1 MDASNQTPLRR
12 SLPAAL
18 ALAAAAALGEL
29 EPGTSTR
36 ALVGGALLVFWLAA
50 AWRAGARVARSRGGP
65 RPRALLRAGLYA
77 YAFIVMT
84 TALFG
89 LLQALTLIP
98 MTLAA
103 ALAWTLNPPAEL
115 GADGR
120 PSIAELA
127 GRARRDPAVA
137 ALVLAAATI
146 SCMTIAWALLGPPH
160 RWDDLVYHFTYPVE
174 WAQSG
179 TLVTRDIFFGN
190 HGPAWFP
197 KTTELW
203 YTALY
208 LPIGEIFHLTNAQA
222 PFLFGLLLVTFDL
235 ARRLGAST
243 RAGVVMAAAVA
254 LTPAVQINLSGGHVD
269 LPFAFLFMVTLDA
282 LFALREEPGRAAWL
296 ELMGAAGL
304 LLGTKVQA
312 VPSLVFV
319 LAPLGALLLWRSRPR
334 RWDRGVLV
342 GFCSGAAL
350 VAACGGW
357 WYLRNYAL
365 SGNPF
370 FPLLT
375 EVFGVELFDGA
386 YDRSDLP
393 PGDAAK
399 AWGLFDHRGER
410 AWALFTL
417 APYALGVIWASLHPR
432 ARGSQAALLAVS
444 VATLQL
450 LLLEH
455 LVPFAYTRFAL
466 PVLAVSVLALLPAL
480 ESPRL
485 RKGVPLLILAAA
497 AVQFSRST
505 RMGSLLPPGQLQVEW
520 SGPVLLGLASATS
533 GLLLAVGQGGA
544 RFADKTRKA
553 LRVAVPALCLLAA
566 GISRV
571 TSDPARDHCA
581 EGVRE
586 LWAPGLY
593 LEERAAA
600 RVAVCGTT
608 SSLPLQGVT
617 PKHTVAYV
625 PVNAPWGRRFV
636 EQVREAKAHR
646 GERRGDRNGIAYYRT
661 GADLKLWN
669 ANLDAFG
676 ADYLACYTY
685 PTWLHKEEL
694 LVRGHGGY
702 GQEAIWAEADKE
714 RFRCVFNESGCRIY
728 EIVRH

>member
-1 MDASNQTPLRR
+1 
-12 SLPAAL
+12 
-18 ALAAAAALGEL
+18 
-29 EPGTSTR
+29 
-36 ALVGGALLVFWLAA
+36 
-50 AWRAGARVARSRGGP
+50 
-65 RPRALLRAGLYA
+65 LYA

-89 LLQALTLIP
+89 LLQVLALVP

-103 ALAWTLNPPAEL
+103 ALAWALSPPADL

-120 PSIAELA
+120 PSVGELA
-127 GRARRDPAVA
+127 SQARRDPAVA
-137 ALVLAAATI
+137 ALALAAAVI
-146 SCMTIAWALLGPPH
+146 SCVTVAWALLGPPY

-179 TLVTRDIFFGN
+179 TLATRDIFFGN

-203 YTALY
+203 YTALF
-208 LPIGEIFHLTNAQA
+208 LPLGEIFHLTAAQA
-222 PFLFGLLLVTFDL
+222 PFLFGILLATFDL

-254 LTPAVQINLSGGHVD
+254 LTPALQINVAGGHVD
-269 LPFAFLFMVTLDA
+269 LPFAFLFLVTIDA

-296 ELMGAAGL
+296 ELMGVTGL

-319 LAPLGALLLWRSRPR
+319 LAPLGVLLLWRSRPR
-334 RWDRGVLV
+334 RWDRGVLI
-342 GFCSGAAL
+342 GLCFGAAL
-350 VAACGGW
+350 LVSGGGW

-393 PGDAAK
+393 PGDAGK

-410 AWALFTL
+410 VWALFTL
-417 APYALGVIWASLHPR
+417 APYALGIFWASTHPGER
-432 ARGSQAALLAVS
+432 SSRAALVAVF
-444 VATLQL
+444 VVTLQL
-450 LLLEH
+450 LILEH

-485 RKGVPLLILAAA
+485 RRSVPLLILVAAA
-497 AVQFSRST
+497 FQFSQST
-505 RMGSLLPPGQLQVEW
+505 RTGSLLPPGRLQVEW
-520 SGPVLLGLASATS
+520 SGSVLLGLATATS
-533 GLLLAVGQGGA
+533 GLLLAVGMSGA
-544 RFADKTRKA
+544 RFGDKTR
-553 LRVAVPALCLLAA
+553 RVLSVAAPALCLLAA
-566 GISRV
+566 GISRA
-571 TSDPARDHCA
+571 TSDPSREHCA
-581 EGVRE
+581 EDVRK

-593 LEERAAA
+593 LKERAPA

-617 PKHTVAYV
+617 PKHTIAYV
-625 PVNAPWGRRFV
+625 PVNAPWGRRFA
-636 EQVREAKAHR
+636 EQVLEAKAQR
-646 GERRGDRNGIAYYRT
+646 GELRGDRNGIAYYRT
-661 GADLKLWN
+661 GADLQLWN
-669 ANLDAFG
+669 ANLDAFN
-676 ADYLACYTY
+676 ADYLVCYTY
-685 PTWLHKEEL
+685 PAWLRKEEL
-694 LVRGHGGY
+694 LERAPGGY
-702 GQEAIWAEADKE
+702 GREVIWAEADKE
-714 RFRCVFNESGCRIY
+714 RFHRVFDERGCRIY
-728 EIVRH
+728 EIVRR